1 MMVAGKGDSAHRG
14 WPWRPCSS
22 GAVVSQAVRLEV
34 ALRGPPG
41 PAGAGPARSQGA
53 QAARE
58 EPSGEQCRSQILAQ
72 DWKLPTPLPLC
83 PSGWEGSR
91 LPALHGL
98 CPAEGPCARSLPLGQ
113 PSCQRSQ
120 PLGAFQL
127 PGPHAQA
134 RPCNG
139 PQPSFLRPS
148 VTPLISSTS
157 VLTPR
162 QTVFPGEPT
171 RGTRCPSD

>member
-1 MMVAGKGDSAHRG
+1 MRIVGGRG
-14 WPWRPCSS
+14 APAAVGQSCLRPSVWKWPS
-22 GAVVSQAVRLEV
+22 GARRDLPELAQRGVR
-34 ALRGPPG
+34 ALRQHEKSRQESSV
-41 PAGAGPARSQGA
+41 AARSSLRTG
-53 QAARE
+53 
-58 EPSGEQCRSQILAQ
+58 SS
-72 DWKLPTPLPLC
+72 PTPLPLC

-98 CPAEGPCARSLPLGQ
+98 CPEEGPCARSLPLGQ

-120 PLGAFQL
+120 PLRAFQL